1 MLKSQR
7 RTRHKGS
14 RANEQSTWRKI
25 DLEIGHRQERM
36 VERGNKK
43 KIHQETEIQNFDLP
57 LDRKGHLAL
66 ALMQI
71 FPQFDSVKLLLDS
84 WQ

>member
-1 MLKSQR
+1 M
-7 RTRHKGS
+7 GS

-25 DLEIGHRQERM
+25 DLEIGHWQERM

-57 LDRKGHLAL
+57 LDWKGHLAL
-66 ALMQI
+66 A
-71 FPQFDSVKLLLDS
+71 SV
-84 WQ
+84 